1 VTPRP
6 ILRRPTT
13 KWELPDGRTLNLV
26 HEDDLVNIPFGITM
40 TSILGEEA
48 VVGKDPMDM
57 DTRGG
62 YTAWGFVAD

>member
-1 VTPRP
+1 
-6 ILRRPTT
+6 
-13 KWELPDGRTLNLV
+13 
-26 HEDDLVNIPFGITM
+26 M